1 MGMLSQLLM
10 QDAFRACSAAARALA
25 DSQPGEGLQAG
36 GSPGL
41 LLGLQMGMHIASAVA
56 VEWALL
62 PHEAMQKP

>member
-10 QDAFRACSAAARALA
+10 QAALRACSAAAMARA

-41 LLGLQMGMHIASAVA
+41 LLGLQTGMHIASAVA
-56 VEWALL
+56 LEWALL
-62 PHEAMQKP
+62 PHIAMQEP

>member
-10 QDAFRACSAAARALA
+10 QAALRACSAAAMARA

-41 LLGLQMGMHIASAVA
+41 LLGLQTGMHIASAVA
-56 VEWALL
+56 LE
-62 PHEAMQKP
+62 